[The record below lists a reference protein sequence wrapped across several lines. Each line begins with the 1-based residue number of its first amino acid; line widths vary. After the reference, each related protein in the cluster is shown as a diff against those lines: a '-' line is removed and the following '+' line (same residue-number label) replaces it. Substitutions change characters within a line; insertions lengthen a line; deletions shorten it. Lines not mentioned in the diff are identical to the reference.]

1 MYNWIEF
8 FEKFRRESR
17 VNPRL
22 SQLLGLILLVTSI
35 GMSIIVFQST
45 LMTENPAIMIL
56 IASGLV
62 TWTLLAM
69 PLLVIGLWL
78 VARGTREAR
87 IGDVSGDLIPLVQ
100 KEGRIGVA
108 AAARELGRSPEVIAD
123 AAEKLSR
130 RRLPLVYLDRRSS
143 ELVSPSAVSLE
154 ESLLHLLYAQRRM
167 TFDQIGKV
175 TNATDQEIIE
185 AVSELSKSGKFR
197 GTIDKNSRV
206 IYTQEA
212 VAQLPKAM
220 TVCPNCDGKL
230 DAPVLPGEEEVCPY
244 CGHSIVNRVK

>member
-1 MYNWIEF
+1 VPNHLPAV
-8 FEKFRRESR
+8 RRESR

-22 SQLLGLILLVTSI
+22 SQLFGIILIVICGAMTL
-35 GMSIIVFQST
+35 IVYQST
-45 LMTENPAIMIL
+45 MMTENPDLIIM
-56 IASGLV
+56 IASGMV
-62 TWTLLAM
+62 AWALLAM
-69 PLLVIGLWL
+69 PELIIGLWL
-78 VARGTREAR
+78 VAKGTREAR

-100 KEGRIGVA
+100 NEGRIGVA
-108 AAARELGRSPEVIAD
+108 AAARELGRDPQVIAD

-130 RRLPLVYLDRRSS
+130 KRLPLVYLDRRSS
-143 ELVSPSAVSLE
+143 EIVSPSAVSLE

-175 TNATDQEIIE
+175 TNATDKQIIE
-185 AVSELSKSGKFR
+185 AVSELSKDGKFR

-212 VAQLPKAM
+212 VSQLPNAL
-220 TVCPNCDGKL
+220 TTCPNCDGKL
-230 DAPVLPGEEEVCPY
+230 DAPVLPGEEETCPY